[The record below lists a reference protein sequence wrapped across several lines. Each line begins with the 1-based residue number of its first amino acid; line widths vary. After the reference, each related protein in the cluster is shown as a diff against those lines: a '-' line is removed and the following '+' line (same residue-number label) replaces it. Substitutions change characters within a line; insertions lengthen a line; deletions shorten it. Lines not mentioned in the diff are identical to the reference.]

1 MVQRVMNK
9 VVTLFTAAFGVV
21 AALAW
26 DDVVKSLFRE
36 YYPFPGAELIQAK
49 ILYALGV
56 TTLAVVVTT
65 IFASMVSL
73 EDNKK

>member
-1 MVQRVMNK
+1 MFQRVMNK

-36 YYPFPGAELIQAK
+36 YYPFPGAEMIQAK
-49 ILYALGV
+49 FLYALAV
-56 TTLAVVVTT
+56 TTIAVIITT
-65 IFASMVSL
+65 IFASMSS
-73 EDNKK
+73 KKVNE